1 LVSVTYDMTES
12 VKEIIKKLPD
22 GLKKKIE
29 AYIEILKI
37 KGHEISLPYADK
49 IEGYKNM
56 HELRPHF
63 HNIEFRLLYYWNGN
77 HVRFVNAFEERG
89 KKKENRREYEKADQI
104 RNILT
109 GKEH

>member
-1 LVSVTYDMTES
+1 MVSVTYDMTES

-37 KGHEISLPYADK
+37 KRHEISLPYADK
-49 IEGYKNM
+49 IEGY
-56 HELRPHF
+56 
-63 HNIEFRLLYYWNGN
+63 
-77 HVRFVNAFEERG
+77 
-89 KKKENRREYEKADQI
+89 EKADQI

-109 GKEH
+109 GKGH